1 MRKHFVPKSFNKLLT
16 LRKGSKKCE
25 KLLWRDVED
34 EEATMDQFYKW
45 LNEEIN
51 EIFVD
56 HWDTCR
62 SRRNLTSWG
71 FGEMVHVAIKIERQL
86 QRRSSRYTKSKPN
99 SNANALVEKISL
111 PTIHEQFDKVKIV
124 RKRCKVQSKDVT

>member
-1 MRKHFVPKSFNKLLT
+1 
-16 LRKGSKKCE
+16 
-25 KLLWRDVED
+25 
-34 EEATMDQFYKW
+34 
-45 LNEEIN
+45 
-51 EIFVD
+51 
-56 HWDTCR
+56 
-62 SRRNLTSWG
+62 
-71 FGEMVHVAIKIERQL
+71 MVHVAIKIERQL